1 MTLEQS
7 RLDLATRATA
17 QAFRGQPDAPLAARL
32 DAFQTVYAAVAGLEG
47 GDAAWSDA
55 ALEAAWDLVAP
66 AFPHGGTADAIAH
79 ALESA
84 HAAVVATAARP
95 APARRPRPRRDA

>member
-1 MTLEQS
+1 MSIEQS

-17 QAFRGQPDAPLAARL
+17 QAFRGLPDAPLAARL
-32 DAFQTVYAAVAGLEG
+32 DAFQTVYDAIAGLDG

-66 AFPHGGTADAIAH
+66 AFPHGGPVDAVVRALEAAH
-79 ALESA
+79 AI
-84 HAAVVATAARP
+84 VVSTAARP